1 MLGSWRVR
9 AELRVGKALLPGR
22 KRRNPFVF
30 VFATDLG
37 NRVWHFDG
45 RFFLQP
51 TNVLCG
57 HQQQWYCSVRFLG
70 VTTWQKDR
78 GWTVLLHFLV
88 LHAHRD

>member
-9 AELRVGKALLPGR
+9 AELRVGKGLLPGR

-45 RFFLQP
+45 RFFL
-51 TNVLCG
+51 
-57 HQQQWYCSVRFLG
+57 
-70 VTTWQKDR
+70 
-78 GWTVLLHFLV
+78 
-88 LHAHRD
+88 